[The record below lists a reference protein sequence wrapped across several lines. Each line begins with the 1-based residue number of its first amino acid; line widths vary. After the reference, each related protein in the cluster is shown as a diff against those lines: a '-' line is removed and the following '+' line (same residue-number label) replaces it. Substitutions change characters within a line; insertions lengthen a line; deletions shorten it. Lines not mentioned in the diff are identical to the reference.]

1 MIIVKDALPRMTF
14 RLMAFL
20 IVIWLFTVR
29 LIKITKRDKKETPT
43 FQIMYSYVAISQFL
57 LR

>member
-1 MIIVKDALPRMTF
+1 MIVIKDALSTMTF

-20 IVIWLFTVR
+20 IIVWLFTVR

-43 FQIMYSYVAISQFL
+43 FQIMHSYIAISQL
-57 LR
+57 L

>member
-1 MIIVKDALPRMTF
+1 MIVVKGALSTMTF

-20 IVIWLFTVR
+20 IVVWLFTVR
-29 LIKITKRDKKETPT
+29 LIKIIKRDKKETPT
-43 FQIMYSYVAISQFL
+43 FQIMYSYVAISVS